1 MKINYVLTIVLSIA
15 LLSFSTFAH
24 EPLKSIERS
33 ATHFSGLDT
42 AAGRRVLAY
51 HEALSN
57 GQADDVM
64 SALTSEVIILEGS
77 RIERSAE
84 EYRQHH
90 LHADMRFSAAVKT
103 TTIEHHVRV
112 YGDTAVSIA
121 RSHTLGTYKGKQ
133 IDKQGNETLVLNLI
147 NGHWK
152 ISHIHWSH

>member
-1 MKINYVLTIVLSIA
+1 M
-15 LLSFSTFAH
+15 
-24 EPLKSIERS
+24 
-33 ATHFSGLDT
+33 
-42 AAGRRVLAY
+42 LAY